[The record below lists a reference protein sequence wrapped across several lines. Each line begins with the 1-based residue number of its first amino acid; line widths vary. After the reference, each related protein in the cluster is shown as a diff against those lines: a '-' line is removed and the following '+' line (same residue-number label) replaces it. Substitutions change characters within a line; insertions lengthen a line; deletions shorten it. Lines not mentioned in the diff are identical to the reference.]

1 MTSGNDKTEA
11 MHNGTSTT
19 DQIIKLSLF
28 TLSLFLHATE
38 ECLVNQPISNYR
50 RLVISNL
57 KKKSFRSALAT
68 ETTDITEEIY
78 ITIYEIKKNES
89 PAFTTPKITSTYSTK
104 EGSYDL
110 SNLSGYHAI
119 YPTQIGLIKLAK
131 ALKLHQDK
139 LDYYGQISDID
150 RLLVEILNE
159 VVKHQDNLRDMVFLP
174 GRELGTHQYDRYRAL
189 RTRFQQGHNIRISI
203 MGGLHR
209 TALATH
215 LLGNWKIHNGPA
227 TINDFH
233 PHEAIT
239 SKSPLNFSIVVHVI
253 LPAQHRFFTNAFL
266 DKCRKMSEDIN
277 NRTYK
282 QHKVMTSGQLFDL
295 LTEKT
300 PQEDVKL
307 RFIPTEL
314 YEGSAVSIYPSLFC
328 IKTKFLFFYIY
339 FMYSGYKKTLRH
351 KAKNIYS

>member
-1 MTSGNDKTEA
+1 M
-11 MHNGTSTT
+11 
-19 DQIIKLSLF
+19 
-28 TLSLFLHATE
+28 
-38 ECLVNQPISNYR
+38 
-50 RLVISNL
+50 
-57 KKKSFRSALAT
+57 
-68 ETTDITEEIY
+68 
-78 ITIYEIKKNES
+78 
-89 PAFTTPKITSTYSTK
+89 
-104 EGSYDL
+104 
-110 SNLSGYHAI
+110 
-119 YPTQIGLIKLAK
+119 
-131 ALKLHQDK
+131 
-139 LDYYGQISDID
+139 
-150 RLLVEILNE
+150 LVEILNE

-233 PHEAIT
+233 PLEAIT
-239 SKSPLNFSIVVHVI
+239 SKTPLNFSIVVHVI

-314 YEGSAVSIYPSLFC
+314 YEGSDVSIYPSLFC
-328 IKTKFLFFYIY
+328 IKTKYLFFYIFCHFSLFY
-339 FMYSGYKKTLRH
+339 VFRL
-351 KAKNIYS
+351 